1 MDYSKEEQ
9 DDAFDFEDDVL
20 DVIASDELV
29 NPDDSKRYETLAD
42 PVPLPQCLNVSEAAR
57 QDFLAALSKD
67 SKKRT
72 SVAHTDPQKDGLY
85 VLKGVT
91 EEQLETAMDKVVFGS
106 TISKEATILGVSPN
120 HLARAINSRYR
131 LRRLRAWQKDVD
143 YDLIRVERLLNIA
156 YVELEKDP
164 SPKWAKV
171 VLDVL
176 AYRAR
181 VLGLEK
187 GEFTRETVRIASTGA
202 EAICMEIIKDK
213 L

>member
-1 MDYSKEEQ
+1 MDEYNEQ
-9 DDAFDFEDDVL
+9 AECDDFDLDAEVL
-20 DVIASDELV
+20 DVIEASGVESEKNCEAIV
-29 NPDDSKRYETLAD
+29 D
-42 PVPLPQCLNVSEAAR
+42 PTPLPPCLSVSEAAR

-91 EEQLETAMDKVVFGS
+91 EEQLESAMDRVVFGS
-106 TISKEATILGVSPN
+106 TISKEASILGVSSN

-187 GEFTRETVRIASTGA
+187 GEYTRETVRIASTGA

>member
-1 MDYSKEEQ
+1 MDEYNEQ
-9 DDAFDFEDDVL
+9 AECDDFDLDAEVL
-20 DVIASDELV
+20 DVI
-29 NPDDSKRYETLAD
+29 ETSGVESEKNGEAIVD
-42 PVPLPQCLNVSEAAR
+42 PTPLPPCLSVSEAAR

-91 EEQLETAMDKVVFGS
+91 EEQLESAMDRVVFGS
-106 TISKEATILGVSPN
+106 TISKEASILGVSSN

-187 GEFTRETVRIASTGA
+187 GEYTRETVRIASTGA